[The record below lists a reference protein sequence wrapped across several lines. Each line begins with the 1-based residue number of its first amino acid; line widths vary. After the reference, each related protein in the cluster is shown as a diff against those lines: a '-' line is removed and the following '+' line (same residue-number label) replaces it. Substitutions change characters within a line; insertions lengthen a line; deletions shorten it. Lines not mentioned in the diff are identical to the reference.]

1 MVVFR
6 ADALEKLQGDF
17 TRRHI
22 ISFDQFDPQSLE
34 ILFAMTQQMRGIAQ
48 TAQPSQLL
56 AGQLVTLLFYEPS
69 SRTMASFDGAVK
81 QLGGNTIVITNPQ
94 QFSSAAKGET
104 FSDSIR
110 TFEAYC
116 DAIVLRHPETGSAK
130 TASSVAEHVP
140 IINAGDGIGEH
151 PTQALLDLFTI
162 LEHTGKLSGLKG
174 LVVGDILNGRT
185 IHSLLRGL
193 ALYEGNTVYLLA
205 PQELRLS
212 RKDFAL
218 FENRNVRLV
227 EINSTDEIPGGC
239 DFWYWTRVQKERFL
253 NAADYE
259 RLNNRF
265 VATQEILN
273 RHGSDKTILMHPL
286 PRVGEIEDALD
297 KDPRAV
303 YLRSQIRNGMYVR
316 MALLTLVLGK
326 AF

>member
-1 MVVFR
+1 MAVLR
-6 ADALEKLQGDF
+6 TDALGALKGDF
-17 TRRHI
+17 TGRHI

-34 ILFAMTQQMRGIAQ
+34 ILFAMTRQMRSIAQ
-48 TAQPSQLL
+48 KAQPSQLL

-69 SRTMASFDGAVK
+69 SRTMASFDAAVK

-94 QFSSAAKGET
+94 QFSSVAKGET

-130 TASSVAEHVP
+130 KAASVAQNVP

-162 LEHTGKLSGLKG
+162 LEHTEKLSGLKG
-174 LVVGDILNGRT
+174 LVAGDVLNGRT

-193 ALYEGNTVYLLA
+193 SLYEENTIYLLA
-205 PQELRLS
+205 PNELRLS
-212 RKDFAL
+212 PKDFAL
-218 FENRNVRLV
+218 FENKNIKLV
-227 EINSTDEIPGGC
+227 EINSIDEIPQDC

-253 NAADYE
+253 NVADYE

-265 VATQEILN
+265 VATQAVLN
-273 RHGSDKTILMHPL
+273 EYGSDKTILMHPL
-286 PRVGEIEDALD
+286 PRIGEIEDALD
-297 KDPRAV
+297 KDPRSV
-303 YLRSQIRNGMYVR
+303 YLTSQIRNGMYVR
-316 MALLTLVLGK
+316 MALLTLILGK